1 MRRFCVVL
9 VILTVLFHWQSNL
22 YADNN
27 GELTRVAVL
36 PLQGIKAGQYRYL
49 NNSVRQM
56 LLSRLVAQS
65 SFEII
70 DSPILTEDPEGIRN
84 QMRSGKSAEVEQ
96 KIDVD
101 ILLDGALYSLKD
113 GIQLNLTVYS
123 FGTDAGQSGYSV
135 KAESPDEI
143 IAAISELAA
152 EIGKDVAGAEDPSA
166 KKEGDSLSVGD
177 LSSFQTPHPE
187 RDYKKGLFGGATLFG
202 DDKDER
208 FQSKGVR
215 KSSTIPYTI
224 ETVALGDLNNDGVNE
239 LVVAS
244 RSKIRIF
251 QFADRRFREVA
262 SHNLSPYYKM
272 HVITI
277 GDPGNTGTMKLF
289 VSANKGKYPS
299 SMIFGWDGSKDIQL
313 VRGDIRYY
321 IRPLWWPGREVI
333 LAGQKDSPNISDNF
347 LAPGVFELTG
357 DFNQENLTKG
367 PKLLLPEGTNLFDFI
382 VADLNGDQE
391 VETMVIDQQQKL
403 LVYDSGLNLV
413 WVSSASYGGSKSFFG
428 PPISAA
434 DNSDPMAEREEEASR
449 KKLIYI
455 PGRLDLKDI
464 TGDGLP
470 EVVVSTN
477 DVGID
482 KYLANVRTYDGGAV
496 ACLTWRGAGLMELWR
511 TNHIEGYVADYAFD
525 EEGEAVGSDRLV
537 RLYVAQIPDST
548 MWEILLPG
556 RHDSKILAY
565 EMTVKKQQPGQ

>member
-1 MRRFCVVL
+1 MCRFRVVL
-9 VILTVLFHWQSNL
+9 VILTVLFHWQTL
-22 YADNN
+22 VYAANSQ
-27 GELTRVAVL
+27 ELIRVAVL
-36 PLQGIKAGQYRYL
+36 PLQGIQAGQYRYL

-56 LLSRLVAQS
+56 LISRLVAQP

-70 DSPILTEDPEGIRN
+70 ESRSLTEDPERIRN
-84 QMRSGKSAEVEQ
+84 QMRSGKSAEVQQ
-96 KIDVD
+96 KIDAD
-101 ILLDGALYSLKD
+101 ILVDGALYSLKD

-123 FGTDAGQSGYSV
+123 FGTDASQSRYSV

-143 IAAISELAA
+143 IAVISDLAA
-152 EIGKDVAGAEDPSA
+152 QIGKNVAGSEESLA
-166 KKEGDSLSVGD
+166 KKGSDSQSPDSLTG
-177 LSSFQTPHPE
+177 FQTPHPE
-187 RDYKKGLFGGATLFG
+187 RDYKKGLFGGGTLFG
-202 DDKDER
+202 ADKDER
-208 FQSKGVR
+208 FESKGVR

-251 QFADRRFREVA
+251 QFADRRFREIA
-262 SHNLSPYYKM
+262 GHDLSPYYKIN
-272 HVITI
+272 VISI

-289 VSANKGKYPS
+289 VSANKGKYVS
-299 SMIFGWDGSKDIQL
+299 SMIFGWDGSKDLQL
-313 VRGDIRYY
+313 LRGDIRYY
-321 IRPLWWPGREVI
+321 IRPVWWPGREVI

-357 DFNQENLTKG
+357 DFNQERLTKG
-367 PKLLLPEGTNLFDFI
+367 PKLLLPKGTNLFDFI

-391 VETMVIDQQQKL
+391 IETMVIDQQQKL
-403 LVYDSGLNLV
+403 LVYDSGLNLI
-413 WVSSASYGGSKSFFG
+413 WVSSANYGGSKTFFG

-434 DNSDPMAEREEEASR
+434 DDKDPMAEREDVASR
-449 KKLIYI
+449 KKLVYI

-525 EEGEAVGSDRLV
+525 EEGEIVGTDRLV

-548 MWEILLPG
+548 MWEIVLPG
-556 RHDSKILAY
+556 NDDSKILAY
-565 EMTVKKQQPGQ
+565 EMTVKKQQPEQ